1 MGDFFDKYKK
11 LPIFSGREWGVL
23 LLSLLLSFSTWV
35 IHRLSLNYKVYM
47 TVEVIAE
54 TNIEGRSDHS
64 DGPTEIMAECRM
76 TGWSVIGSRLFHQDP
91 VYVRFPSSVFQQDKD
106 DKFYIASEK
115 LHEYVSKIFPYSVS
129 DVNFV
134 SDKVYF
140 RFKEEAF
147 KPVPVRPSTLFSFE
161 DQYMMAGPV
170 NMDSDS
176 VVLVYGDKMQLEAI
190 DHVSTATIK
199 RSSINDD
206 FSGEIELI
214 TPHGCRLSK
223 EKVSYNVNVSRYIE
237 VVIKD
242 VPVNVSGAPL
252 GKEFVTAPS
261 SVDVLLYV
269 QFPLKAHPDE
279 NISFYVDYNDLKTS
293 ITGLVMV
300 QPERLP
306 LGTLKYEISPVAVH
320 IQEKK

>member
-1 MGDFFDKYKK
+1 
-11 LPIFSGREWGVL
+11 
-23 LLSLLLSFSTWV
+23 
-35 IHRLSLNYKVYM
+35 
-47 TVEVIAE
+47 
-54 TNIEGRSDHS
+54 
-64 DGPTEIMAECRM
+64 
-76 TGWSVIGSRLFHQDP
+76 
-91 VYVRFPSSVFQQDKD
+91 
-106 DKFYIASEK
+106 
-115 LHEYVSKIFPYSVS
+115 
-129 DVNFV
+129 
-134 SDKVYF
+134 
-140 RFKEEAF
+140 
-147 KPVPVRPSTLFSFE
+147 
-161 DQYMMAGPV
+161 
-170 NMDSDS
+170 
-176 VVLVYGDKMQLEAI
+176 MQLEAI

-306 LGTLKYEISPVAVH
+306 LGTLKYEMSPVAVH